1 MRLGM
6 PRGLSFTCDMKAR
19 QLIEGATF
27 DPPQLKAIGQ
37 AFDDAWEQI
46 APQIS
51 QRPDA
56 IEAARYKL
64 AHLVLSVAK
73 RGILEREALKDEALR
88 LMHAP
93 PTRL

>member
-1 MRLGM
+1 
-6 PRGLSFTCDMKAR
+6 MKAR

-27 DPPQLKAIGQ
+27 DPAQLKTIGQ
-37 AFDDAWEQI
+37 AFDDAWEHI
-46 APQIS
+46 SPQVS
-51 QRPDA
+51 ARAEA

-73 RGILEREALKDEALR
+73 RGIVERKALKDEALR

-93 PTRL
+93 PTEL